1 MGQKIHPYG
10 FRLGIIKDYK
20 SRWFADKE
28 YADYVAEDDRV
39 RKYIRERVRHSGV
52 SHIDIERTR
61 DRVTIDVWTARPG
74 IVIGRRGAEAD
85 AIRSAL
91 EKMTGKQIKLN
102 IQEVKTP
109 ELDAQVTAHNVAE
122 QLRGRVSFRRAMRR
136 ATQNAMKAGAKGV
149 RVQCSG
155 RLGGAEMSRTEWY
168 REGQVPLHTL
178 RANIDYGLDEARTT
192 YGRIGVK
199 VWIYRGE
206 VLPDSEQ
213 HRSRAQ
219 QQRPRRSG
227 RGGRGGGGGRRS
239 TPAAGMGDMAQERV
253 TEQAPAAP
261 QSGQPATVTGADL
274 PSTAPAPTEQP
285 MPETAPQQAVPEAP
299 AGPEAVEVTQ
309 DTDAQ
314 VPADAADAARPADAD
329 APRTPAAD
337 TTQPDGDENQE
348 A

>member
-1 MGQKIHPYG
+1 VGQKIHPYG
-10 FRLGIIKDYK
+10 FRLGVIKDHT

-39 RKYIRERVRHSGV
+39 RKYIRSRVRHSGV
-52 SHIDIERTR
+52 SRIDIERTR

-102 IQEVKTP
+102 IQEVKSP

-178 RANIDYGLDEARTT
+178 RANIDYGFDEARTT

-206 VLPDSEQ
+206 VLPDQEQ
-213 HRSRAQ
+213 RRSRAQ

-227 RGGRGGGGGRRS
+227 RGARRRS
-239 TPAAGMGDMAQERV
+239 TPTAGMGDNAPERA
-253 TEQAPAAP
+253 TEEAPTAP
-261 QSGQPATVTGADL
+261 PSSQPATITADDL
-274 PSTAPAPTEQP
+274 PPTAPAPTEQP
-285 MPETAPQQAVPEAP
+285 VPAAAEPDNAPELNGDGSASP
-299 AGPEAVEVTQ
+299 
-309 DTDAQ
+309 DTD
-314 VPADAADAARPADAD
+314 
-329 APRTPAAD
+329 
-337 TTQPDGDENQE
+337 QE
-348 A
+348 EA

>member
-1 MGQKIHPYG
+1 VGQKIHPYG
-10 FRLGIIKDYK
+10 FRLGVIKDHT

-28 YADYVAEDDRV
+28 YSDYVAEDDRI
-39 RKYIRERVRHSGV
+39 RKFIRERVRHSGV
-52 SHIDIERTR
+52 SRIDIERTR

-206 VLPDSEQ
+206 VLPDSDQ
-213 HRSRAQ
+213 RRTRQQ
-219 QQRPRRSG
+219 QQRPKRSG
-227 RGGRGGGGGRRS
+227 RGSRRKS
-239 TPAAGMGDMAQERV
+239 TPTAGMGDMAGERT
-253 TEQAPAAP
+253 TEEAPTAP
-261 QSGQPATVTGADL
+261 QSPQPANITPDEL
-274 PSTAPAPTEQP
+274 PQTAPMPLTEQP
-285 MPETAPQQAVPEAP
+285 QPESAPQEA
-299 AGPEAVEVTQ
+299 
-309 DTDAQ
+309 
-314 VPADAADAARPADAD
+314 
-329 APRTPAAD
+329 TPA
-337 TTQPDGDENQE
+337 QPESAPQE
-348 A
+348 ATPGQTDQSGGEHQEG

>member
-1 MGQKIHPYG
+1 VGQKIHPYG
-10 FRLGIIKDYK
+10 FRLGVIKEYK

-39 RKYIRERVRHSGV
+39 RDYIRERVRHSGV
-52 SHIDIERTR
+52 SRIDIERTR

-178 RANIDYGLDEARTT
+178 RANIDYGFDEARTT

-213 HRSRAQ
+213 RRSRAQ

-227 RGGRGGGGGRRS
+227 RGSGGGRRS
-239 TPAAGMGDMAQERV
+239 TPTAGMGDMAQERV
-253 TEQAPAAP
+253 TEQAPTAP
-261 QSGQPATVTGADL
+261 QSGQPATVTADDL
-274 PSTAPAPTEQP
+274 PGSAPAPTEQP
-285 MPETAPQQAVPEAP
+285 IPETAPQQAVPEAP
-299 AGPEAVEVTQ
+299 AAAEAVEEAH
-309 DTDAQ
+309 DTEAR

-329 APRTPAAD
+329 APRPPATDD
-337 TTQPDGDENQE
+337 TTAGDENQE